1 MESCPPLR
9 PQQKDLQLLS
19 SIFSSRA
26 HETRAPSS
34 SPLHVGPGRTGQ
46 LYLKLYEVSGKPFN
60 VGADVF
66 LSGKLGGW
74 RGKRVHLSVYGRFVH
89 CKKKHEW
96 PISQQTET
104 YMSLKFMCQVFFFI
118 TSVR

>member
-1 MESCPPLR
+1 MESCPRLR
-9 PQQKDLQLLS
+9 PQHKDLRLLS

-34 SPLHVGPGRTGQ
+34 SALHVGPRRTGQ

-66 LSGKLGGW
+66 MSGKRGGR
-74 RGKRVHLSVYGRFVH
+74 RGKRVQLSIYDRFIQEETRVADL
-89 CKKKHEW
+89 
-96 PISQQTET
+96 TET
-104 YMSLKFMCQVFFFI
+104 YTSLKFMCQVFFFI